1 MKKRPEIMNQI
12 ILYGIGIIGGL
23 LFVYLYGKAE
33 GEFSFKLAL
42 SVIAGTSGGFLISF
56 ICKKWRKKRNG
67 NVPEV
72 DERTLLIITRYLL
85 IVLYVVLIGSGG
97 ILLVLYVIG
106 VRTIETEMLIIY
118 MTILY
123 ILIGIGAVVVKRF

>member
-1 MKKRPEIMNQI
+1 M
-12 ILYGIGIIGGL
+12 
-23 LFVYLYGKAE
+23 
-33 GEFSFKLAL
+33 
-42 SVIAGTSGGFLISF
+42 
-56 ICKKWRKKRNG
+56 
-67 NVPEV
+67 